1 MEDYEIKSDT
11 EFNDQNKININEIH
25 TFIDLDSENLFQID
39 IIKKNNLISINCI
52 NTYKDNN
59 KTYSLELTNEL
70 ILKYFSCNNIQ
81 FMNKLNIEPN
91 KKLKLESDNNGILLC
106 ITLEGNLK
114 KKFKLTLVGG
124 KEEIHEK
131 NIDKLNEQI
140 LIEELKEAK
149 SAIKMLMEENKKLV
163 LAKKTKTGWN
173 REVFGKSFK
182 DWGIFFLKGSAVTA
196 GGFVLY
202 SLLRKL
208 NGYNFWM
215 PTNVDDIKESGLN
228 VDAMNLSVSH
238 KLAEQKENFEN
249 VLNASDLDKKTRKNL
264 KAEFVKQENARL
276 DAYREQIKKH
286 VSDEKLARGN
296 RDLKALC
303 EGNNLCAS
311 LANVTSSVWAANPA
325 FELSSVNGTTKL
337 IPISVNN
344 ATTINST
351 VTE

>member
-1 MEDYEIKSDT
+1 MC
-11 EFNDQNKININEIH
+11 NINKLGVAFVSAFVLNAAIVGAVPQKG
-25 TFIDLDSENLFQID
+25 ING
-39 IIKKNNLISINCI
+39 KKNTSKREVALKQNLRSITPSER
-52 NTYKDNN
+52 NT
-59 KTYSLELTNEL
+59 
-70 ILKYFSCNNIQ
+70 
-81 FMNKLNIEPN
+81 
-91 KKLKLESDNNGILLC
+91 
-106 ITLEGNLK
+106 
-114 KKFKLTLVGG
+114 
-124 KEEIHEK
+124 
-131 NIDKLNEQI
+131 
-140 LIEELKEAK
+140 
-149 SAIKMLMEENKKLV
+149 EENKKLV

-208 NGYNFWM
+208 SGYNFWM

-264 KAEFVKQENARL
+264 KAEFMKQENARL

-344 ATTINST
+344 ATMTNST